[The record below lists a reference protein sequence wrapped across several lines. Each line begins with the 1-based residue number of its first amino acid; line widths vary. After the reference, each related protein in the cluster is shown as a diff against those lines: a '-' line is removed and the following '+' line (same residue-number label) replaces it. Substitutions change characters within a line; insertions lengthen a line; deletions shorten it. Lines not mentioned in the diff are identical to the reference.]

1 MRDKP
6 VILSISM
13 LVSGRD
19 DMRKSLDSL
28 HYFTEA
34 FPCEVIL
41 VDTGCSPE
49 QRTLAEKYADRVVDF
64 EWCNDFAAARNAGLK
79 EARGEWFMY
88 LDDDEWFDNPL
99 QIVDFFVSGEYKS
112 YKSATYTVRNYRDAE
127 GTVYGET
134 YPSRMVKLL
143 PETRFVGKIH
153 EYLEPYERPK
163 KEFTDFVHHYGYAYK
178 DEEDRREHSARNIKP
193 LLELRKEHPGEPRW
207 MCQLAQEYFTL
218 HEYGESIRVCKEG
231 LEEWGRLNGSLQY
244 VPAHVGGLYVY
255 IMIAMEVLERYEEE
269 AEWLKK
275 AFADPNMQLE
285 IMAPT
290 RAFFC
295 LIGAKL
301 YENLKDYKQSAGYLR
316 RYLDYAKRLDG
327 NRAVLEAGA
336 ALIVTAVFQ
345 KPLMYS
351 TVLNCMEAAIR
362 TQDHELAE
370 EAFYKLDW
378 QKEEL
383 LNQNE
388 WEKKMV
394 DAFCCTAY
402 HPVWV
407 KLLQTL
413 VSRPGGMREMLAVFL
428 EIEGEYRQQGEAIG
442 GEKLSRLRRL
452 LSELDCEHGYIHCA
466 RILHADA
473 QAGTGKPG
481 GASGE
486 ARASLGKPGGASGE
500 ASEASGEIVALF
512 GELFEKY
519 PDEILMVGA
528 EVWNVAERHGIS
540 LESRLAQIDYRSW
553 KRMLERWC
561 RTAGLWE
568 IRQWEERLAGWR
580 GQDVKDSPGAGEPTD
595 VPHGAEASCLPYF
608 GLFSVKCAE
617 GYLRRY
623 KEACPGLEK
632 LEAMLWRYADSVL
645 ALYEPYYKDFA
656 FGGGR
661 EILPD
666 EAQLALALK
675 ELRQYRGEGND
686 LKALESARKCL
697 GVCPAV
703 EEAVEAYAK
712 MLRDDVQ
719 KRGRE
724 ADEAQS
730 ELRRLIATL
739 KKAARMQLEAGQAQ
753 AAREILLQVQQ
764 CAPEDEEVRELL
776 ERAGRS

>member
-1 MRDKP
+1 M
-6 VILSISM
+6 
-13 LVSGRD
+13 
-19 DMRKSLDSL
+19 
-28 HYFTEA
+28 
-34 FPCEVIL
+34 
-41 VDTGCSPE
+41 
-49 QRTLAEKYADRVVDF
+49 
-64 EWCNDFAAARNAGLK
+64 
-79 EARGEWFMY
+79 
-88 LDDDEWFDNPL
+88 
-99 QIVDFFVSGEYKS
+99 
-112 YKSATYTVRNYRDAE
+112 
-127 GTVYGET
+127 
-134 YPSRMVKLL
+134 
-143 PETRFVGKIH
+143 
-153 EYLEPYERPK
+153 
-163 KEFTDFVHHYGYAYK
+163 HHYGYAYK

-218 HEYGESIRVCKEG
+218 HEYEESIRVCKEG

-378 QKEEL
+378 QKEGL
-383 LNQNE
+383 LS
-388 WEKKMV
+388 K
-394 DAFCCTAY
+394 
-402 HPVWV
+402 
-407 KLLQTL
+407 TL

-473 QAGTGKPG
+473 QAGSGKPG
-481 GASGE
+481 GV
-486 ARASLGKPGGASGE
+486 SGE
-500 ASEASGEIVALF
+500 ASEASGEIAALF
-512 GELFEKY
+512 GELFDKY
-519 PDEILMVGA
+519 KDELLAVGA

-595 VPHGAEASCLPYF
+595 MPHGAEVLCLPYF

-623 KEACPGLEK
+623 KESCPGLEK

-645 ALYEPYYKDFA
+645 ALYGPYYKDFA

-739 KKAARMQLEAGQAQ
+739 KKAARMQLDAGQPQ

-776 ERAGRS
+776 EQAARS